1 MQIACSASA
10 TKQNKTK
17 KLLKKERNWPHL
29 DFWKCL
35 LFINNFVVFMRV
47 LCFDWDYVGL
57 ANPPPLKNN
66 NNENKINI
74 NKSK

>member
-1 MQIACSASA
+1 
-10 TKQNKTK
+10 
-17 KLLKKERNWPHL
+17 
-29 DFWKCL
+29 
-35 LFINNFVVFMRV
+35 MRV

-66 NNENKINI
+66 NNENKIII